1 MGVIVAAISGRRLEN
16 FRRRVAKDGKD
27 RGAGLQVLVD
37 AGMSFRSTAMNKPD
51 LLSVEEYLEGEELAE
66 NKHEYLGG
74 TVHAMACA
82 TIRHN
87 NIAGNAFGVLFGKLR
102 GKPCQLFNSDTKV
115 RIELPDHTRFY
126 YPDAMVV
133 CQSNPETDHYQNHPV
148 VVIEV
153 LSESTRRTDMGEKR
167 DGYLAIPS
175 LKVLMLVEPDAPSVT
190 LYRRKPEGGFSCELY
205 EGLDSVVHLP
215 EIEIELGL
223 AELYE
228 RVGFGGVRGTAI

>member
-1 MGVIVAAISGRRLEN
+1 MR
-16 FRRRVAKDGKD
+16 FR
-27 RGAGLQVLVD
+27 
-37 AGMSFRSTAMNKPD
+37 MTAVKKPD
-51 LLSVEEYLEGEELAE
+51 LLSVEEYLEGEELSE
-66 NKHEYLGG
+66 TKHEYLGG
-74 TVHAMACA
+74 TVHAMAGA

-102 GKPCQLFNSDTKV
+102 GKPCQPFNSDTKV

-133 CQSNPETDHYQNHPV
+133 CQSNPEKDHYQNHPV

-153 LSESTRRTDMGEKR
+153 LSESTRRTDMSEKR

-190 LYRRKPEGGFSCELY
+190 VYRRKPEGGFSCELY
-205 EGLDSVVHLP
+205 EGLESVVPLP
-215 EIEIELGL
+215 EIEVELELG
-223 AELYE
+223 EIYE
-228 RVGFGGVRGTAI
+228 RVGFGE